1 MSIVMFTN
9 LGGASDHVLDKI
21 SVTGGVDDG
30 HVVLAGFKFPQRNVD
45 SDATLPFCLEL
56 VQNPGVLE

>member
-1 MSIVMFTN
+1 MFTN

-21 SVTGGVDDG
+21 PVTGGVDDG